1 MKKLTC
7 KELDGVCD
15 TEITGETPEEMGEN
29 AANHAMSVNDEAHQA
44 KMKEM
49 GEMQKDPEVVK
60 KWMDDFRSKFDS
72 LPDA

>member
-1 MKKLTC
+1 MKKMTC

-29 AANHAMSVNDEAHQA
+29 AAKHAMGVNDEAHQA

-49 GEMQKDPEVVK
+49 AEMQKDPEVVK
-60 KWMDDFRSKFDS
+60 KWMDDFKAKFDS